1 MKVWSSS
8 SLGLMLK
15 KLKKIKPIV
24 LFLLIV
30 FLTSFKPH
38 KAKDS
43 KNSSVVFVK
52 LNSYTNGNRGFGG
65 SLKIRNIQTDKVYK
79 SPDPN
84 GYNYTGFVFIK
95 NVPNG
100 EYIFEEVTINT
111 GFRTIILQDPKL
123 FQKIKIDE
131 PMMYF
136 LGHYHI
142 NKLST
147 TTVKRY
153 EVLRQKKDSDEK
165 VFEEGKGK
173 LKKWDYLKI
182 NNDQGLFLNDSIVLN
197 FENKWH

>member
-1 MKVWSSS
+1 
-8 SLGLMLK
+8 
-15 KLKKIKPIV
+15 
-24 LFLLIV
+24 
-30 FLTSFKPH
+30 
-38 KAKDS
+38 
-43 KNSSVVFVK
+43 
-52 LNSYTNGNRGFGG
+52 
-65 SLKIRNIQTDKVYK
+65 
-79 SPDPN
+79 
-84 GYNYTGFVFIK
+84 
-95 NVPNG
+95 
-100 EYIFEEVTINT
+100 
-111 GFRTIILQDPKL
+111 
-123 FQKIKIDE
+123 
-131 PMMYF
+131 MYF